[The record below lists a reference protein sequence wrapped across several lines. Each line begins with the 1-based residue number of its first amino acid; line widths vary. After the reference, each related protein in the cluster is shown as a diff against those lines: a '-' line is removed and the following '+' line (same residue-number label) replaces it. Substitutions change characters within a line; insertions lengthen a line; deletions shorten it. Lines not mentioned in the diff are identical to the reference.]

1 MLEIRDLHVRYGGI
15 SALSGVSLTMKAGE
29 IVAILGANGAGKS
42 TCLRAISGLVRA
54 HAGEI
59 SVAGKSIRGVAPEQ
73 ITRSGVAHVPEHR
86 RIFAPLSVADNL
98 LMGAWP
104 LGRRGRRTQLP
115 QKLQF
120 VYELFPRLAERR
132 NQLGGTLSG
141 GEQQM
146 LAIGRALMSAPRVLL
161 LDEPS
166 VGLAPLVVDKIME
179 TIEALRTSGLSILL
193 VEQFARSALRVAD
206 RAYVLRAGRVAL
218 EGTSAD
224 LRRDTR
230 MVESYLGSATSGA
243 DIEWRSL

>member
-73 ITRSGVAHVPEHR
+73 ITRSGVAHVPKQR

-104 LGRRGRRTQLP
+104 LGRRGYRTQLT

-146 LAIGRALMSAPRVLL
+146 LAIGRALMSAPRILL

-179 TIEALRTSGLSILL
+179 TIKALRTSGLSILL
-193 VEQFARSALRVAD
+193 VEQFARSALRIAD
-206 RAYVLRAGRVAL
+206 RAYVLRAGHVAL

-230 MVESYLGSATSGA
+230 MVESYLGSATSGT
-243 DIEWRSL
+243 DIERRSL